1 MADMI
6 YDRYTINR
14 CNAMEWLSEH
24 YPVFPGA
31 MPEDVPL
38 RVSWC
43 SDNLFEGWAFVLLED
58 GELVFADCLSP
69 CIRAS
74 DMEGFKLPGVA
85 L

>member
-1 MADMI
+1 MI

-14 CNAMEWLSEH
+14 CNAMVWLAEH
-24 YPVFPGA
+24 YPVFPGT

-38 RVSWC
+38 RASWC

-58 GELVFADCLSP
+58 RELVFADCLSP

-74 DMEGFKLPGVA
+74 DMEGFKLPEVA

>member
-1 MADMI
+1 MVAMT
-6 YDRYTINR
+6 YDSYTIDR
-14 CNAMEWLSEH
+14 CNAMEWLAEH
-24 YPVFPGA
+24 YPVFPGT

-38 RVSWC
+38 RASWC

-69 CIRAS
+69 CIRAA
-74 DMEGFKLPGVA
+74 DMEGFKLPEVV